1 MLQPNQSHS
10 HRHCIQLQGPRHHSA
25 LPQSQIQ
32 GSLLHAKPHVKRL
45 PDLSARGQK
54 RGKNITQEPQL
65 QASDMKSV
73 SFYSLTGLP
82 LLMAGSACCVNKL
95 ASRGQAASV
104 LAASSSG
111 SGFSGGG
118 RLQDPAWAVAEMAH
132 SSVHF
137 GLPSH
142 CKVLSISLRF
152 LLTRLSL
159 LSLPIFL
166 SVYQLMLLREASLAS
181 FTCTQIICL

>member
-1 MLQPNQSHS
+1 MLHTNQSHS
-10 HRHCIQLQGPRHHSA
+10 YSHCIQPPGPRHHSA

-32 GSLLHAKPHVKRL
+32 GRRLHAKPHVKRL

-54 RGKNITQEPQL
+54 REKNITQEPQL
-65 QASDMKSV
+65 QPSDMKSV

-82 LLMAGSACCVNKL
+82 LLMAGSACCVNKQ
-95 ASRGQAASV
+95 ASRGPASSV

-118 RLQDPAWAVAEMAH
+118 RLQDAAWAVAEMAH

-137 GLPSH
+137 GLQSH
-142 CKVLSISLRF
+142 CKVLSICLCFSLT
-152 LLTRLSL
+152 LGLSL
-159 LSLPIFL
+159 SLTSYFF
-166 SVYQLMLLREASLAS
+166 MS
-181 FTCTQIICL
+181 FMINGSC

>member
-1 MLQPNQSHS
+1 
-10 HRHCIQLQGPRHHSA
+10 
-25 LPQSQIQ
+25 
-32 GSLLHAKPHVKRL
+32 
-45 PDLSARGQK
+45 
-54 RGKNITQEPQL
+54 
-65 QASDMKSV
+65 MKSV

-118 RLQDPAWAVAEMAH
+118 RLQDAAWAVAEMAH

-152 LLTRLSL
+152 FLTLSLSL
-159 LSLPIFL
+159 LSLPISSWLCL
-166 SVYQLMLLREASLAS
+166 SVVLAKEIIISYVYMHSNNLFGFRLMAQLALHVNTSINPIETGSVDRE
-181 FTCTQIICL
+181 